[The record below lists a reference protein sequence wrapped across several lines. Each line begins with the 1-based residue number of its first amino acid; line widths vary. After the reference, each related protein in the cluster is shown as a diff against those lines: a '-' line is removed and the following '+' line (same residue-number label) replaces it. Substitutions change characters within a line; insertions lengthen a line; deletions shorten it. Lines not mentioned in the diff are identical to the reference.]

1 MQETG
6 RLHWSPEK
14 QFLAINKQAR
24 VKQHVDKKR
33 GRGIN
38 ELLKRM
44 LLHLFNLNPLHQRL
58 LCAIFRCI
66 LPRGSGEVVN
76 VFSLYRCYDVTSPY
90 EKKPHKF
97 TPLMIP
103 SLIKI
108 GQVVLKRKMKNL
120 KNHKN

>member
-33 GRGIN
+33 GKGIN

-44 LLHLFNLNPLHQRL
+44 LLHLFNLYPLHPRL

-66 LPRGSGEVVN
+66 LLRGSGEVVN
-76 VFSLYRCYDVTSPY
+76 VFSLYRCYDVTFTSPY
-90 EKKPHKF
+90 EN
-97 TPLMIP
+97 TP
-103 SLIKI
+103 
-108 GQVVLKRKMKNL
+108 
-120 KNHKN
+120 